1 MERSFYN
8 EDFDF
13 EELIKH
19 KSDQYKIYPSDK
31 VWRGIQNSL
40 HPTRKWYWLG
50 LVLILGGF
58 SYYAV
63 EQFSSG
69 TSAHQSVNN
78 KKKDQLASGTPAG
91 NEAVV
96 LPFTPPRSA
105 ASRKK
110 TVDRNSY
117 VKKGLVVAMSE
128 AEIADQQQEA
138 IPLSIIADARLN
150 KPAISTDRSQTIE
163 STTDTR
169 EYVIPALK
177 NIHPEQSSL
186 FIGAKTAAVSETLA
200 DETVSSNSENA
211 VADNIST
218 DEKRINWLQE
228 NAVYELTRP
237 RLKRVSWQV
246 IASPTMNYRRL
257 TSNANANISSDSKI
271 IPIALNIEGDVDRL
285 ANHKPALGFEVG
297 SMLMYALNKNVTFKT
312 GVQFNFSRY
321 YIQAYRSNSPER
333 ATIALNSF
341 YRPTADSITSY
352 TLLRN
357 FGGNSEKGLE
367 NKYYELSTPIG
378 VDVLVLG
385 RGRLQLSV
393 GGTIQ
398 PTYLI
403 NRDNYLITTDYK
415 NYIHE
420 PSLVRR
426 WNVNASAEAFL
437 SYKAAGFKF
446 QVGPQFRYQ
455 LFSTYSEK
463 YPIKEFLME
472 YGVRLG
478 VSKTLR

>member
-13 EELIKH
+13 EELIRH

-31 VWRGIQNSL
+31 VWKGIQNSL

-63 EQFSSG
+63 EQFSSS
-69 TSAHQSVNN
+69 TVASHPPASN
-78 KKKDQLASGTPAG
+78 KKKDQLASNTSAS
-91 NEAVV
+91 NEAVI
-96 LPFTPPRSA
+96 LPFTPPSSA
-105 ASRKK
+105 ASRRK
-110 TVDRNSY
+110 TVDRSSY

-128 AEIADQQQEA
+128 AETPEA
-138 IPLSIIADARLN
+138 EEETIPLSVIADARLN
-150 KPAISTDRSQTIE
+150 KPAFSIDQSQTHEATSAKEFI
-163 STTDTR
+163 
-169 EYVIPALK
+169 IPALK
-177 NIHPEQSSL
+177 NIYPDQVSLIAGEQ
-186 FIGAKTAAVSETLA
+186 TAHVSETLA
-200 DETVSSNSENA
+200 EETVTSKSENT
-211 VADNIST
+211 VSDNIST

-237 RLKRVSWQV
+237 KLKRVSWQV
-246 IASPTMNYRRL
+246 IASPTMNYRKL
-257 TSNANANISSDSKI
+257 TSNTNANISSDSKI

-285 ANHKPALGFEVG
+285 ANHKPGLGFEVG

-357 FGGNSEKGLE
+357 FGGNSEKALE

-455 LFSTYSEK
+455 LFSTYRET
-463 YPIKEFLME
+463 YPIREFLME
-472 YGVRLG
+472 YGVRFG

>member
-31 VWRGIQNSL
+31 VWRGIQTSL

-69 TSAHQSVNN
+69 SASHHSADN
-78 KKKDQLASGTPAG
+78 KKKDQLASNTSST
-91 NEAVV
+91 NEAVI

-105 ASRKK
+105 ASHKK
-110 TVDRNSY
+110 TVDKNSY

-128 AEIADQQQEA
+128 AETDVIEDEA
-138 IPLSIIADARLN
+138 IPLSIIAEAKLS
-150 KPAISTDRSQTIE
+150 KPVISTDRSQTIE
-163 STTDTR
+163 SSTDTR

-177 NIHPEQSSL
+177 NIQADQISL
-186 FIGAKTAAVSETLA
+186 LTGDKMATVTETLA
-200 DETVSSNSENA
+200 EEKVSSHSENE
-211 VADNIST
+211 VSDNIST

-237 RLKRVSWQV
+237 KLKRVSWQV

-257 TSNANANISSDSKI
+257 TSNTNANISSDSKI

-367 NKYYELSTPIG
+367 NKYFELSTPIG

-472 YGVRLG
+472 YGVKLG